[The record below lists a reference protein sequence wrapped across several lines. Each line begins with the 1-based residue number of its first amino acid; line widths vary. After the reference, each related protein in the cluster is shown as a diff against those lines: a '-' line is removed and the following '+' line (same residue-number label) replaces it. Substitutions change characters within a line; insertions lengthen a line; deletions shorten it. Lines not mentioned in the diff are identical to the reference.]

1 MIGTHRRLAAWISV
15 IGLAVAAS
23 VTSVT
28 NGFAFDDV
36 HIILLNDRVHSLARW
51 WELFAG
57 SYWPPDKGGDLY
69 RPLTMLAFATQWVLG
84 GGSPL
89 VFHLGSILL
98 YALVCAAFLWVA
110 VALLPLGAAWL
121 AASLFAVHPLHV
133 EAVGNVVGQSE
144 LWAALLMFLAL
155 GLYLRARQRGTL
167 SLVETCSIA
176 ALYSLACLSKEHALV
191 LPLLLLAAELTVT
204 PRAQPI
210 RARMAAIRPLLLL
223 MAAVGIVFLWVRTG
237 VLAAASSE
245 GAQVSILF
253 VEQSFGIRAMTML
266 RVLLEWVRLF
276 FWPAHLSA
284 DYAPRHI
291 DIVTGPTA
299 EMLPSAAIL
308 IGVAW
313 LAWLARRAAPVAT
326 FAVLWVAVGLLVP
339 SNIVVPTGFVLAER
353 TLFLASGGVMLA
365 VAAAVAYF
373 AADHT
378 TLSPVPRRVA
388 LSAIAALL
396 VLGVVA
402 SALRQRV
409 WRDNATLF
417 AQTVKDA
424 PTSYRARLS
433 YATFLFE
440 QRQRREGFEQIRIAH
455 TLYPQDIAVLEY
467 AAQEYAQAGSC
478 PVATRLFRS
487 VLEKKPRHA
496 RSRLGLA
503 SCLIVMGDYANAR
516 TTIRQ
521 GLGKGEPESALRQ
534 LLRINDSVEAATHL
548 RQPGSARPPG
558 GD

>member
-1 MIGTHRRLAAWISV
+1 MIGTDRRLAAWISV

-36 HIILLNDRVHSLARW
+36 HIILSNDRVHSLARW

-57 SYWPPDKGGDLY
+57 SYWPPEKGGDLY
-69 RPLTMLAFATQWVLG
+69 RPVTMLAFATQWALG

-121 AASLFAVHPLHV
+121 AGSLFAVHPLHV

-144 LWAALLMFLAL
+144 LWAALFMFFAL
-155 GLYLRARQRGTL
+155 GLYLRARQRGTP
-167 SLVETCSIA
+167 SLAETCSIA

-210 RARMAAIRPLLLL
+210 RARIAAIRPLVLLL
-223 MAAVGIVFLWVRTG
+223 AAVGIAFLWVRIA
-237 VLAAASSE
+237 VLGAASSH

-284 DYAPRHI
+284 DYSPRHI
-291 DIVTGPTA
+291 DIVTGPTL

-326 FAVLWVAVGLLVP
+326 FAVLWVAVGLLIP

-353 TLFLASGGVMLA
+353 TLFLASGGVMLG
-365 VAAAVAYF
+365 VAAALAYF
-373 AADHT
+373 AADDT
-378 TLSPVPRRVA
+378 TRSQVPRSVA
-388 LSAIAALL
+388 LSAIAAVL
-396 VLGVVA
+396 VLGLVA
-402 SALRQRV
+402 SGLRQGV

-417 AQTVKDA
+417 AQTVRDA
-424 PTSYRARLS
+424 PASYKAHLA
-433 YATFLFE
+433 YFTVLFE
-440 QRQRREGFEQIRIAH
+440 RNQHQEGLEELRIAYR
-455 TLYPQDIAVLEY
+455 LYPNDLTLVQYLGEAYARDRNCRVAV
-467 AAQEYAQAGSC
+467 
-478 PVATRLFRS
+478 RFFRR
-487 VLEKKPRHA
+487 VLSEDPGRSG
-496 RSRLGLA
+496 SRLGLA
-503 SCLIVMGDYANAR
+503 GCLITLGEYADAR
-516 TTIRQ
+516 KTIDQ
-521 GLGKGEPESALRQ
+521 GLAIGEAKNALLQ
-534 LLRINDSVEAATHL
+534 LKAINDSVEAS
-548 RQPGSARPPG
+548 RRPAGPK
-558 GD
+558 